1 MTRQLSQLDVALV
14 SYFQKCGLSVF
25 GSFFESEIP
34 RAMIGLSDEVSS

>member
-25 GSFFESEIP
+25 GSFSIAYVGTWGFCIEL
-34 RAMIGLSDEVSS
+34 GLI